1 MWSLVLRNKSKEAGK
16 LLKYTYQTF
25 HRIVELGIESPH
37 TFLNFLDEG
46 TNAHR
51 LPTL

>member
-1 MWSLVLRNKSKEAGK
+1 MWSLVLRNKSKKAGK
-16 LLKYTYQTF
+16 LLKYSYQTF

-37 TFLNFLDEG
+37 MFLNLLYEG
-46 TNAHR
+46 NNAHR